1 MSFPPLTIKL
11 LWATFVAILL
21 SLLLPPW
28 LMAKLVLWPIVLDS
42 TPMSEV
48 ANAGGMA
55 FMPWQLATHVL
66 ALSPYDLLWVGFTF
80 AFFGAWLEETWGRWR
95 YTQFLLCCVAAS
107 GIGQLL
113 LLTGAFQAGLIGFVP
128 AGGAD
133 GVVYGV
139 LFAAAYLYPRRMVGL
154 IIPPVHMEM
163 RWLVL
168 MFAAI
173 KLVFSMA
180 AGSGGIVALGFL
192 FGVLGAWL
200 HIRWWQGKPPFG
212 RGRKP
217 PPPKKPRPNHLR
229 SVN

>member
-11 LWATFVAILL
+11 LWATFIAVLV
-21 SLLLPPW
+21 SMFLPPW
-28 LMAKLVLWPIVLDS
+28 LVAKLALWPLALDS
-42 TPMSEV
+42 TPASEM
-48 ANAGGMA
+48 AHAAGNY

-66 ALSPYDLLWVGFTF
+66 VMIPWDVFFVGFTF

-95 YTQFLLCCVAAS
+95 YTQFLLACVAAS
-107 GIGQLL
+107 GIGQFLL
-113 LLTGAFQAGLIGFVP
+113 ISAGFQAGIVGFRPV
-128 AGGAD
+128 GGAD
-133 GVVYGV
+133 GVMYGI
-139 LFAAAYLYPRRMVGL
+139 LFASAYLFPHRLVNL
-154 IIPPVHMEM
+154 IIPPVSMEL

-168 MFAAI
+168 GFGALR
-173 KLVFSMA
+173 LVFA
-180 AGSGGIVALGFL
+180 LAGGGGIVAMGFL

-217 PPPKKPRPNHLR
+217 PPPKKPKPRHLR

>member
-21 SLLLPPW
+21 SLFLPPW
-28 LMAKLVLWPIVLDS
+28 LVAKLLLWPLVLDS
-42 TPMSEV
+42 TSASEL
-48 ANAGGMA
+48 AQAAGNY
-55 FMPWQLATHVL
+55 FMPWQLATHALVL
-66 ALSPYDLLWVGFTF
+66 GIYDLLFVGFTF

-95 YTQFLLCCVAAS
+95 YTQFLLCCLAAS
-107 GIGQLL
+107 GIGQFL
-113 LLTGAFQAGLIGFVP
+113 LLTGAFQAGLIDFRP

-133 GVVYGV
+133 GVMYGI
-139 LFAAAYLYPRRMVGL
+139 LFATAYLVPHRMVNL
-154 IIPPVHMEM
+154 IIPPVTMEL

-168 MFAAI
+168 LFGAI
-173 KLVFSMA
+173 KLVFSL
-180 AGSGGIVALGFL
+180 AGGGGIVALGFL

-217 PPPKKPRPNHLR
+217 PPPKKPKPRHLR
-229 SVN
+229 SV

>member
-1 MSFPPLTIKL
+1 MNFPPLTIKL
-11 LWATFVAILL
+11 LWATFVAVLVSML
-21 SLLLPPW
+21 MPPG
-28 LMAKLVLWPIVLDS
+28 LMQHLVLWPLVLDS
-42 TPMSEV
+42 TPASQA
-48 ANAGGMA
+48 ANAAGMS
-55 FMPWQLATHVL
+55 FMPWQLVTHVL
-66 ALSPYDLLWVGFTF
+66 SLGPFDLLFVGFTF

-95 YTQFLLCCVAAS
+95 YTQFLLACLAGS
-107 GIGQLL
+107 GIGQFL
-113 LLTGAFQAGLIGFVP
+113 LLTAAFQAGVIGFSP

-133 GVVYGV
+133 GVMYGI

-154 IIPPVHMEM
+154 IIPPVNMEM

-168 MFAAI
+168 LFAGI
-173 KLVFSMA
+173 KLVVA
-180 AGSGGIVALGFL
+180 LGSGGGIVALGFL

-217 PPPKKPRPNHLR
+217 PKPPKPKPRHLH

>member
-21 SLLLPPW
+21 SLFLPQW
-28 LMAKLVLWPIVLDS
+28 LTTRMVLWPLVLDS
-42 TPMSEV
+42 TPMSET
-48 ANAGGMA
+48 ASAAGMY
-55 FMPWQLATHVL
+55 FMPWQLVTHVL
-66 ALSPYDLLWVGFTF
+66 VLVPFDLLWVGFTF
-80 AFFGAWLEETWGRWR
+80 AFFGAWLEEVWGRWR

-107 GIGQLL
+107 GIGQFL
-113 LLTGAFQAGLIGFVP
+113 LLTGAFQSGLAGYVS

-133 GVVYGV
+133 AVMYGI
-139 LFAAAYLYPRRMVGL
+139 LFATAYLFPRRMVNL
-154 IIPPVHMEM
+154 IIPPVTMEL

-168 MFAAI
+168 LFGSLR
-173 KLVFSMA
+173 LVFA
-180 AGSGGIVALGFL
+180 LAGGGGVVALGFL

>member
-21 SLLLPPW
+21 TLLLPPW

-42 TPMSEV
+42 TPMSEA
-48 ANAGGMA
+48 ANASGLS
-55 FMPWQLATHVL
+55 FMPWQIATHVL
-66 ALSPYDLLWVGFTF
+66 ALAPFDLIFVGFTF
-80 AFFGAWLEETWGRWR
+80 AFFGGWLEETWGRWR
-95 YTQFLLCCVAAS
+95 YTQFLLSCVAAS

-113 LLTGAFQAGLIGFVP
+113 LLTVGFQTGMIGFVS

-133 GVVYGV
+133 GVMYGI
-139 LFAAAYLYPRRMVGL
+139 LFAAAYLYPHRMVNM
-154 IIPPVHMEM
+154 IIPPVSMEL

-168 MFAAI
+168 LFGAI
-173 KLVFSMA
+173 KLVFA
-180 AGSGGIVALGFL
+180 LSGGGGMVALGFL

-212 RGRKP
+212 RGGRP
-217 PPPKKPRPNHLR
+217 PPPKKPKPRHLR

>member
-11 LWATFVAILL
+11 LWATFAAILL
-21 SLLLPPW
+21 TLFLPQW
-28 LMAKLVLWPIVLDS
+28 LTAKLMLWPLVLDS
-42 TPMSEV
+42 TPMSE
-48 ANAGGMA
+48 ASHASGLY
-55 FMPWQLATHVL
+55 FMPWQIATHVL
-66 ALSPYDLLWVGFTF
+66 VLGPMDLLFVGFTF

-95 YTQFLLCCVAAS
+95 YTQFLLSCVAAS
-107 GIGQLL
+107 GVGQFL
-113 LLTGAFQAGLIGFVP
+113 LLTAGFQAGIIGFVP

-133 GVVYGV
+133 GVMYGI
-139 LFAAAYLYPRRMVGL
+139 LFAAAYLYPRRMVNM
-154 IIPPVHMEM
+154 IIPPVTMEL

-168 MFAAI
+168 MFGAI
-173 KLVFSMA
+173 KLVFALSS
-180 AGSGGIVALGFL
+180 GGGIVALGFL

-217 PPPKKPRPNHLR
+217 PPPKKPKPRHLH